1 MTEPLER
8 IQRLAAEWKGRIG
21 GFPEPIMIAAGALA
35 HVAPYVRERGWR
47 RVLLVADANTMRA
60 AGERVRDD
68 LAAAGIAV
76 ATALIRPNALGD
88 VVADEASVADA
99 RQRIRL
105 AAAEAVVV
113 TGAGTLH
120 DIARYAAFCEGVPF
134 VSVPTAPS
142 VDGFTSKGAPLII
155 RGEKITVQVVGPDA
169 MFADLDVL
177 RQAPQALVAAGFGD
191 MIGKTTSLFDW
202 NFGRRFAGEPYDA
215 EVAAITRRALG
226 ECVAH
231 AEAIGR
237 RTEEGLRILTG
248 ALVESGLAM
257 LIFGQSHPASGAEH
271 HLSHYWETA
280 FIRAG
285 RRQLLHG
292 AKVGVACAEVL
303 ALYRRLAGRMRER
316 PEPLWRET
324 AAELE
329 QLPTADDIR
338 CLLKTAGGPADI
350 GELGIEPELLER
362 GLRDAH
368 RIRPNRHTLLRAWN
382 EGALP

>member
-8 IQRLAAEWKGRIG
+8 IHRLVAEWKPRVE
-21 GFPEPIMIAAGALA
+21 GFPDPIVIAAGALER
-35 HVAPYVRERGWR
+35 VAPYVRERGWR
-47 RVLLVADANTMRA
+47 RVLLVADANTMHA

-68 LAAAGIAV
+68 LAAAGTAV

-88 VVADEASVADA
+88 VVADEASVAEA
-99 RQRIRL
+99 RQSIRA
-105 AAAEAVVV
+105 AAAEAVIV

-155 RGEKITVQVVGPDA
+155 RGEKTTVQAIGPDA
-169 MFADLDVL
+169 IFADLDVL
-177 RQAPQALVAAGFGD
+177 RQAPPELVAAGFGD

-202 NFGRRFAGEPYDA
+202 KFGRRIAGEPYDA
-215 EVAAITRRALG
+215 EVAAITERALG
-226 ECVAH
+226 QCIAH

-237 RTEEGLRILTG
+237 RTEEGIRTLIC

-271 HLSHYWETA
+271 HLSHYWEMA
-280 FIRAG
+280 FIREG

-303 ALYRRLAGRMRER
+303 DLYRTLADRMRNG
-316 PEPLWRET
+316 PDPHWRET
-324 AAELE
+324 VADLDRLPAAG
-329 QLPTADDIR
+329 DIR
-338 CLLKTAGGPADI
+338 RLLKTAGGPADI
-350 GELGIEPELLER
+350 GELGIERDLLER
-362 GLRDAH
+362 GLREAH